1 MVASGPDVRGDRRL
15 ASGWLAHRDALGG
28 ARAAQLGRQGIRHR
42 RRADGVHAGLTARVR
57 RRPHRRHRQH
67 HPQADERR
75 TPTPCRRVL
84 LFTGPLHGGLRA
96 GGNAGDRTQ
105 GYRRTGRERLLDAAS
120 LHRLDRYQH
129 FRRVPVFDRHP
140 QRHRPGRHRACLR
153 PPAPRR
159 LRRSR
164 TRTAVGQPRTAHPV
178 PRPLHQVTHQVLA
191 YVPGRIFVRSRV
203 RHRHRD
209 RAVGAGGNQCRGRP
223 ALVCHPVPA
232 RLVRR
237 RHVSAGHHRRF
248 VHEFRV
254 RLGLLQ
260 PRAQDLLQHHR
271 HRTVGGSRTVD
282 WQR

>member
-140 QRHRPGRHRACLR
+140 QRHRPGRIVRVFAHLRRGDYDEAELEQQLDNRGLLIRFLGRFTKSLTKSWHMYPVGFLFGLGFDTATEIALLVLAGTSAAAGLPGMPSCACPSCS
-153 PPAPRR
+153 PPACVCWTP
-159 LRRSR
+159 S
-164 TRTAVGQPRTAHPV
+164 T
-178 PRPLHQVTHQVLA
+178 
-191 YVPGRIFVRSRV
+191 VRS
-203 RHRHRD
+203 
-209 RAVGAGGNQCRGRP
+209 
-223 ALVCHPVPA
+223 
-232 RLVRR
+232 
-237 RHVSAGHHRRF
+237 
-248 VHEFRV
+248 
-254 RLGLLQ
+254 
-260 PRAQDLLQHHR
+260 
-271 HRTVGGSRTVD
+271 
-282 WQR
+282 